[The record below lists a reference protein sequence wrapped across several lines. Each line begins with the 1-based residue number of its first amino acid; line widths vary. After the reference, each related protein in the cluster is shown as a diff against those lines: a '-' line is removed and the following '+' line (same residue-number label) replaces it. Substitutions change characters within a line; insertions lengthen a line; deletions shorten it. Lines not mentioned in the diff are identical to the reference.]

1 MRLSRSLILVI
12 LAGLTLCF
20 LGASYAM
27 WFNTNTFALVNN
39 SDTPTPSA
47 VATTNS
53 APASHAVRLTVS
65 GSGITSITA
74 AQLRAAGLPFI
85 ELAADELNLTYFG
98 QQVPFLVHELD
109 GEPAIFFYAQAP
121 SDVHAPD
128 SVYMLAPGKGVA
140 MSSRSAW
147 SEGAGKLVAQH
158 NLTWEEKRYFIEDAH
173 SEDAWMGPLL
183 LAPDRW
189 PLSLDGIAPDGGPA
203 TLILDLFSNVEGP
216 GDPDHH
222 VTVLLNGRALIDHTW
237 DGAGPQTLNI
247 PVPEG
252 LLRPV
257 GDNQLEVVA
266 HNDSGLM
273 GESIYI
279 DGLELI
285 YDGPVLAGERPSTF
299 ASKSSTVHVQSEA
312 PDLLVFDI
320 TDPDAPQLLTDLR
333 SDKDGAYFDGGAI
346 GREFIALSAA
356 QAQQPAAQAAPAWE
370 QSLLD
375 EERGADY
382 IAIVADVRGFSEA
395 LAPLLTLR
403 QEQGFRT
410 AAVPLGQIFDEFGH
424 GHRDPNAIKAFL
436 AYAAANWT
444 PPAPRYILLAGDA
457 THDLTDRAAGRNRN
471 RLPTEM
477 VYNTGSGYLAGDSW
491 FIDFNRDEQAPAM
504 AIGRFPAQNTPQ
516 LSTMVEKT
524 LAYELEQP
532 RENLGWAN
540 DALLVQD
547 DGPAYTSAAITLAA
561 QLTDGG
567 YNTYRLQTG
576 SDQDIRHSVISALNQ
591 GMGYVSYVGPGSES
605 AWGDGSALQNSD
617 VQSLSNGTR
626 LPVLSTFTCRS
637 GSFADPLSDSLAES
651 LLRADNGGIVAA
663 VAPSGRVPSA
673 QQLPLSEAFQ
683 EHYLN
688 GGHERLGD
696 VLLGLYDE
704 VQDLPELRAALAP
717 INLLGDPALRL
728 RLPAPR

>member
-1 MRLSRSLILVI
+1 MRLSRSLVLVI

-27 WFNTNTFALVNN
+27 WFNANTFALVNN
-39 SDTPTPSA
+39 NDTPTPSA
-47 VATTNS
+47 VATTDS
-53 APASHAVRLTVS
+53 APAGHAVRLTVP
-65 GSGITSITA
+65 GPGITSITA

-85 ELAADELNLTYFG
+85 ELATDELNLTYFG
-98 QQVPFLVHELD
+98 QQVPFLVHELA
-109 GEPAIFFYAQAP
+109 GEPAIFFYAQGPGDA
-121 SDVHAPD
+121 HAPD
-128 SVYMLAPGKGVA
+128 SVYMLAPGKGKA
-140 MSSRSAW
+140 ILSRSAW
-147 SEGAGKLVAQH
+147 TETTGQRVAQH
-158 NLTWEEKRYFIEDAH
+158 NLTWEEKRYFVEDAH

-189 PLSLDGIAPDGGPA
+189 PLSLEGITPDGGPA

-216 GDPDHH
+216 DNPDHH
-222 VTVLLNGRALIDHTW
+222 VTVLLNGRALIDYTW

-252 LLRPV
+252 LLLPSSN
-257 GDNQLEVVA
+257 NQLEVVA
-266 HNDSGLM
+266 HNDADLM

-279 DGLELI
+279 DGVELI
-285 YDGPVLAGERPSTF
+285 YDGPVLAAERPSTF
-299 ASKSSTVHVQSEA
+299 SSKSATVHIQSDA

-320 TDPDAPQLLTDLR
+320 TDQAAPQLLTDLR
-333 SDKDGAYFDGGAI
+333 REEDGAYFDSGAI
-346 GREFIALSAA
+346 GREFVVLSAD
-356 QAQQPAAQAAPAWE
+356 QAQQPSAQAAPAWE

-375 EERGADY
+375 KNRGADY
-382 IAIVADVRGFSEA
+382 IAIAADVRGFDEA
-395 LAPLLTLR
+395 LGPLLALR

-410 AAVPLGQIFDEFGH
+410 ALVPLAQIFDEFGH

-457 THDLTDRAAGRNRN
+457 THDLTDRTTGRNRN

-477 VYNTGSGYLAGDSW
+477 IYNTGSGYLAGDSW
-491 FIDFNRDEQAPAM
+491 FVDFSNGEQVPAM

-524 LAYELEQP
+524 LAYELEQSA
-532 RENLGWAN
+532 ENQGWVS

-547 DGPAYTSAAITLAA
+547 DGPIYANAAVILAA
-561 QLTDGG
+561 QLSEGG

-576 SDQDIRHSVISALNQ
+576 SEQDIRHSVISALNQ

-617 VQSLSNGTR
+617 VQSLNNGAR

-651 LLRADNGGIVAA
+651 LLRIDSGGIVAA
-663 VAPSGRVPSA
+663 VAPSGRVPAA

-683 EHYLN
+683 EQYLN
-688 GGHERLGD
+688 RAHERLGD
-696 VLLGLYDE
+696 VVLGLYSE
-704 VQDLPELRAALAP
+704 VQNLPELRAALAP
-717 INLLGDPALRL
+717 VNLLGDPALRL
-728 RLPAPR
+728 RLPGS